1 MMNIH
6 GILFFLA
13 CCLIP
18 AAVFAGAESD
28 RPVSF
33 DFSARPNPAL
43 ASCGGAVTFADGLM
57 KFPMEGHGDLVLAR
71 VDYTRPFQLDFSMR
85 PVRADYAKSRVMI
98 KITSAEPD
106 TSLLIFS
113 HEKGNGVFV
122 IYTQKGVQRFY
133 DFHPC
138 DVMATTGVWKKFR
151 LVVSTS
157 SLEFFLDGKPV
168 FTKSASILPVNFISI
183 SRHGCELEFDDFKI
197 EPAAQERTDISTQ
210 PFRFTAEKKPAADG
224 GTIVATEGE
233 AVRVPGGERVTR
245 TLVFPV
251 ADLLRNQSGAIMFW
265 ATLPASPGER
275 RLLACDDGSRDIL
288 SLTQRPWE
296 TVAAIRRKAPLPDY
310 GIALGLNPWRYG
322 ADNLAHVAL
331 TWDREAVRLYVNSMP
346 YSTIQYDRSDIPPL
360 SNPDLEGASR
370 LRLPAGLTFDD
381 LKVFQRPV
389 SAREIYDEYR
399 LRMPI
404 DLVMQTQMFR
414 SDRPVKLVLNAAPG
428 GFFMRPMPAEVPFHP
443 AKVEIS
449 ATLTPASGGD
459 ELLRTAP
466 VSYDVSQPLDI
477 SLPELTLKPGNYL
490 LGTETR
496 YGGSVFR
503 RTFAIDVAA
512 PPAAP
517 QSTTREDFRK
527 GREIYSCDFEKTTP
541 AMLGDFRK
549 VVNGGLRYLEGTDK
563 NFDRFGFE
571 VKFPLETLGKPVLIE
586 IDWPDDKPRLAAH
599 CIYRPSQGYCDRDRL
614 QQGVQSG
621 VEYPLTGKT
630 VTTRYLFWPGFSE
643 YLFEFRNLAAGRP
656 AAVSALR
663 IYEIEGGKLPALEI
677 EAPKGLPGRLF
688 GHLDEDQTFYMNL
701 NRDWYDHVLYEKKTY
716 PNYDAFVFEALG
728 NYCAY
733 TGMNVMLYNLLRYYY
748 VFYMTDTNTPPG
760 FPPAKAGGLDYML
773 DTLAE
778 NGISFLC
785 GINISSIPEIA
796 HSPVTAPDAGKRG
809 WLMGDRTGNTG
820 GGMFGSRY
828 PNYPTNPEVAK
839 FYLAHI
845 RKLAELLGKHG
856 NVTGFA
862 LWTVPWKNLAWGY
875 DDYNVDLFSRETGIA
890 VPKEKRYEF
899 LTGPKRREWLRWRA
913 DKTTALVKAIADT
926 VRTVNPKWE
935 LLVFPQDLEAFHDPA
950 TGSLPGGVDAA
961 RDRKK
966 YYYENFGIDVDAL
979 EHLGHVSFSP
989 HVIPSRQPEFL
1000 YQYNRLEPV
1009 NELTYDAKA
1018 DREQFRANGGS
1029 RRLAG
1034 IYHDYFES
1042 IGVKHPSPTLLP
1054 EKYSC
1059 FFQDTDVKPWG
1070 RYFLKELTCQVAA
1083 SDAQNIV
1090 FGAQPLGALGREA
1103 ETREFARAYRALPAL
1118 PFRDVPGTGDPVT
1131 VRYLNTANGTYIYF
1145 ANTLWAPVKVSV
1157 KSGDGVTHL
1166 RDLSSGNE
1174 IPSGEIELDA
1184 YQLRSFLAP
1193 GKKAETWTFEV
1204 TVPESTVKY
1213 YAEQIS
1219 QLEKRLSEVGRIRG
1233 KSAVSAETEVFKR
1246 AEKCVNSGEY
1256 AEAHRLLFSA
1266 LIQQFM
1272 KSTANIREIAQMQK
1286 MLNAN
1291 HIAVNCG
1298 SDEFYYAPDCTLFFP
1313 DAAFDAQGTY
1323 GYYGQHKSCKRSIE
1337 GLRGTTAPGVFETE
1351 AWDIDGYQFKVPNG
1365 KYTVKLYMRYAYEPK
1380 FKPEFPLFFTLEA
1393 QGKTLF
1399 KELDFF
1405 KAMKG
1410 DINNPVILDFPG
1422 IEVVNGELTLK
1433 CITVKDDSTV
1443 RHFNAIEVIHE
1454 RQGN

>member
-1 MMNIH
+1 MMKIH

-33 DFSARPNPAL
+33 DFSTRPDPAL

-71 VDYTRPFQLDFSMR
+71 VDYTRPFQLDFTMR

-98 KITSAEPD
+98 KITSSEPD

-122 IYTQKGVQRFY
+122 IYTQKGVRRFY

-138 DVMATTGVWKKFR
+138 DVMATTGAWKKFR

-197 EPAAQERTDISTQ
+197 EPAAKERTDISAQ
-210 PFRFTAEKKPAADG
+210 PFRFTAEKKTGADG
-224 GTIVATEGE
+224 GTIAAAEGE
-233 AVRVPGGERVTR
+233 AVRVPAGERITR

-265 ATLPASPGER
+265 AALPASPGER
-275 RLLACDDGSRDIL
+275 RLLACDDGSRDVL
-288 SLTQRPWE
+288 SLTLRPWE

-331 TWDREAVRLYVNSMP
+331 TWDREAVRLYVNAMP

-360 SNPDLEGASR
+360 SNPDLEGGRR
-370 LRLPAGLTFDD
+370 LLLPAGITFDG
-381 LKVFQRPV
+381 LKLFQRPV

-399 LRMPI
+399 SRMPI

-428 GFFMRPMPAEVPFHP
+428 GFFMHPMPTEAPIHP

-449 ATLTPASGGD
+449 AVLAPASGGD
-459 ELLRTAP
+459 ELFRAAP
-466 VSYDVSQPLDI
+466 VSYDVSQSLDI
-477 SLPELTLKPGNYL
+477 PLPELTLKPGNYL
-490 LGTETR
+490 LSTETR

-517 QSTTREDFRK
+517 QPATREDFRT

-549 VVNGGLRYLEGTDK
+549 VVNGGLRYLEGTNE
-563 NFDRFGFE
+563 NFGRFGFE
-571 VKFPLETLGKPVLIE
+571 VKFPPETMGKPVLIE

-599 CIYRPSQGYCDRDRL
+599 YIYRPSQGYCDRDRL

-663 IYEIEGGKLPALEI
+663 VYEIEGGELPALAI
-677 EAPKGLPGRLF
+677 ETPKGLPGRSF

-701 NRDWYDHVLYEKKTY
+701 NRDYYDHVLRGKGTH
-716 PNYDAFVFEALG
+716 PNFDVHVFGEMG
-728 NYCAY
+728 KYFAY
-733 TGMNVMLYNLLRYYY
+733 TGMNSFLYNLLRYYY

-760 FPPAKAGGLDYML
+760 FPPEKAGGLDYML

-785 GINISSIPEIA
+785 GINISSIPEVA
-796 HSPVTAPDAGKRG
+796 HSPVTAPDAEKRG
-809 WLMGDRTGNTG
+809 WLMGDRTGNAD
-820 GGMFGSRY
+820 GGMFGSRS

-875 DDYNVDLFSRETGIA
+875 DDYNINLFSRETGIA

-926 VRTVNPKWE
+926 VRAVNPKWE
-935 LLVFPQDLEAFHDPA
+935 LLVFPQDLDAFRDPA
-950 TGSLPGGVDAA
+950 TQGLPGGVDAA

-979 EHLGHVSFSP
+979 ERLDHVFFSP
-989 HVIPSRQPEFL
+989 HVMPSRQPQVL
-1000 YQYNRLEPV
+1000 YQSNRLEPV

-1018 DREQFRANGGS
+1018 DRELFRGEGRS

-1042 IGVKHPSPTLLP
+1042 IGVKNPSPTLLP

-1070 RYFLKELTCQVAA
+1070 RYFLKELTSQVAA

-1118 PFRDVPGTGDPVT
+1118 PFRDVPGAEDPVA
-1131 VRYLNTANGTYIYF
+1131 VRYLETENGTYFYL
-1145 ANTLWAPVKVSV
+1145 ASLLWAPCRVTVDFA
-1157 KSGDGVTHL
+1157 DGAAEF
-1166 RDLSSGNE
+1166 RDLGTGKPIDSDT
-1174 IPSGEIELDA
+1174 IELDA
-1184 YQLRSFLAP
+1184 YQLRSFLIP
-1193 GKKAETWTFEV
+1193 GKRTAIRSIRVEAPETV
-1204 TVPESTVKY
+1204 VNY
-1213 YAEQIS
+1213 YADLLRRFRE
-1219 QLEKRLSEVGRIRG
+1219 RLREIGGIRG
-1233 KSAVSAETEVFKR
+1233 SEAVAKESEIVAR
-1246 AEKCVNSGEY
+1246 AEQCVASGRY
-1256 AEAHRLLFSA
+1256 GEAHRLLFSVP
-1266 LIQQFM
+1266 LQQFM
-1272 KSTANIREIAQMQK
+1272 KSSENAKLVARMQE
-1286 MLNAN
+1286 MLEKN

-1298 SDEFYYAPDCTLFFP
+1298 SDEFYSAPDGRLFFP
-1313 DAAFDAQGTY
+1313 DAGFEQQGGY
-1323 GYYGQHKSCKRSIE
+1323 GYFGQHKTCKRNID
-1337 GLRGTTAPGVFETE
+1337 GLRTDAPGVFGTE
-1351 AWDIDGYQFKVPNG
+1351 AWDIDGYRFRVPDGN
-1365 KYTVKLYMRYAYEPK
+1365 YTVRLYMRFAYEPK
-1380 FKPEFPLFFTLEA
+1380 FNRKNPLDFSLEANGEPLFRN
-1393 QGKTLF
+1393 
-1399 KELDFF
+1399 LDFF
-1405 KAMKG
+1405 REMKG
-1410 DINNPVILDFPG
+1410 DLRNPVILEFKG
-1422 IEVVNGELTLK
+1422 VKVAGGLLTLK
-1433 CITVKDDSTV
+1433 CVPGKDSTV
-1443 RHFNAIEVIHE
+1443 RHFNAVEVIRE
-1454 RQGN
+1454 R